1 MSQTPK
7 QNPTLQSNN
16 KLIFVGSLKTR
27 INKNGGEEIQLGFN
41 KEHIDLMIK
50 HLNQKGWVNI
60 QILTGKNGK
69 YMIIKN
75 SEDQNTG
82 HE

>member
-1 MSQTPK
+1 MSQTTPPSS
-7 QNPTLQSNN
+7 QTN

-27 INKNGGEEIQLGFN
+27 SNKNGAEEIQLGFN
-41 KEHIDLMIK
+41 QDHIDLMYK
-50 HLNQKGWVNI
+50 HLNVKGWVNI
-60 QILTGKNGK
+60 QILTGKTGK

-75 SEDQNTG
+75 SEEQNTG

>member
-1 MSQTPK
+1 MNQTPQ
-7 QNPTLQSNN
+7 QNQPSPSSN

-27 INKNGGEEIQLGFN
+27 SNKNGGEEIQLGFN
-41 KEHIDLMIK
+41 KEHIHLMIK
-50 HLNQKGWVNI
+50 HLNEKGWVNI
-60 QILTGKNGK
+60 QILTGKTGK

-75 SEDQNTG
+75 SEEQNTG